1 MLEGD
6 LSAVTVAALLL
17 VRVPPS
23 HAATCLFAPGAVC
36 VATQFARPPPVATLP
51 GGAGETDIPAGP
63 RLICWPHCSQPPL
76 IIQVRQTQPQ
86 SYSSSPWQPRH
97 EGI

>member
-1 MLEGD
+1 MQQFLYCVMLEGD

-51 GGAGETDIPAGP
+51 GESSGGERERPTFLPGPALSAGRTAAN
-63 RLICWPHCSQPPL
+63 LH
-76 IIQVRQTQPQ
+76 
-86 SYSSSPWQPRH
+86 
-97 EGI
+97 

>member
-51 GGAGETDIPAGP
+51 GESSGGSGRDRHSCRAPPYLLAALQPTSTD
-63 RLICWPHCSQPPL
+63 H
-76 IIQVRQTQPQ
+76 
-86 SYSSSPWQPRH
+86 SS
-97 EGI
+97 

>member
-1 MLEGD
+1 MQQFLYCVMLEGD

-36 VATQFARPPPVATLP
+36 VATQFAR
-51 GGAGETDIPAGP
+51 
-63 RLICWPHCSQPPL
+63 LICWPHCSQPPL

-86 SYSSSPWQPRH
+86 SCSSSPWQPRH